1 MEQINHAVANNL
13 KAIREQKKLSL
24 DGLAKVTGVSKS
36 MLAQIEK
43 GDANPTI
50 GTVWKIA
57 SGLKISFTELMAKTE
72 MECEVIDKREIPV
85 LVEDEGRY
93 RNYPIFPYDDQRKFE
108 IYDIELD
115 PGAFLMAEAHT
126 AGTQEFIT
134 VYSGAIEIC
143 VDQECLQ
150 VKDHCSVRF
159 KADRQHS
166 YKNISDQLCRISM
179 VISYAG

>member
-43 GDANPTI
+43 GEANPTI
-50 GTVWKIA
+50 TTVWKIA
-57 SGLKISFTELMAKTE
+57 NGLKISFTELVAKAE
-72 MECEVIDKREIPV
+72 MDCEIINKCDIAV
-85 LVEDEGRY
+85 LEEDEGRY

-115 PGAFLMAEAHT
+115 PGAFLMAEAHP

-134 VYSGAIEIC
+134 VYSGAIEVC
-143 VDQECLQ
+143 VDQERLQ
-150 VKDHCSVRF
+150 VEDHCSVRF

-166 YKNISDQLCRISM
+166 YRNISDTLCRVNM
-179 VISYAG
+179 VISYSG